1 MTEQTPET
9 PDLENEVV
17 PADFDDAFGDWIGG
31 AALTKRS
38 VTIYGRPDLA
48 AEFQSLE
55 REKAV
60 LEESS
65 ELTDTMAGDPRL
77 HEIEQAMGELYDQ
90 WQASKSEWIVQ
101 DISAQID
108 QVNEAVGDAPVAPE
122 APEEPKLR
130 KGASDVQ
137 KRAHTVAMQKYDQAK
152 AEHEAAV
159 REYEKAA
166 SKWSEEYALQFL
178 AHAVVEVRFPD
189 GRVSD
194 GVSVEQL
201 RAMRAKLGERQLRRL
216 QDEARQAMTTEP
228 VISAPFSPSDSQPI
242 QE

>member
-17 PADFDDAFGDWIGG
+17 PADFDDAFGDWIAG

-48 AEFQSLE
+48 AEFQALE

-60 LEESS
+60 LDEAEVGESS
-65 ELTDTMAGDPRL
+65 MGGNERIG
-77 HEIEQAMGELYDQ
+77 EIDQAMTELYDQ

-101 DISAQID
+101 DISASID
-108 QVNEAVGDAPVAPE
+108 QVNEAVGPVPTAPE
-122 APEEPKLR
+122 RPEEPKLS
-130 KGASDVQ
+130 KGATDMQ
-137 KRAHTVAMQKYDQAK
+137 KRAHTEAMKRHAK
-152 AEHEAAV
+152 AQGAYDAEL
-159 REYEKAA
+159 RDYEKAA
-166 SKWSEEYALQFL
+166 QKWNEEYALHFL

-189 GRVSD
+189 GRTSD
-194 GVSVEQL
+194 GIGVDQL
-201 RAMRAKLGERQLRRL
+201 RTMRARLGERQLRAL
-216 QDEARQAMTTEP
+216 QDAARHAMTEEP
-228 VISAPFSPSDSQPI
+228 VISAPFYAADSPAT